1 MKSLNCLKGQYAKVI
16 FAPILKIV
24 ECICE
29 LIVPFVVK
37 AIIDEGLSAD
47 GVHYG
52 ETDYIVLMSLL
63 VLGLALLGFGATM
76 VTQYVASK
84 VSTDFGFRLRGT
96 VYRQINSLS
105 SSELDRYGRSK
116 ALNLLSSDSFSL
128 QNGLFMFM
136 RLLVRAPFLTLGSI
150 VCSFILNVYAG
161 IAVILALAL
170 CAVVVAAVLTYTPKK
185 YGAVQNSLDKLTS
198 LGEDGIYGARVI
210 RSFNK
215 EADEVALF
223 RDVSDEY
230 RHRSDFLSRIN
241 ALFNPLTFGLVNLAI
256 VAVFYL
262 GSFQFEVSGLSSGS
276 IVAIMGLLTQSL
288 TALIQFS
295 RLVTSLS
302 KAYASKKRLDAFLL
316 LESKI
321 ADGDKPLPEVKE
333 GEPPLPEVKEGEP
346 LLEARQ
352 ACLSYGGESLALDH
366 VDFLLRRG
374 ESVGVIGGTGSGK
387 STLISLLMRF
397 ADPASGT
404 MLYGGVPYGE
414 LRPAEL
420 RGQVALVLQKAQLFK
435 GSVRGNV
442 ALRGEGEAELR
453 SALRDSLSEEFVSRY
468 PDGAGHLVE
477 EGGANLSGG
486 QRQRLLIARAL
497 CSGRRILIL
506 DDSTSALDYKSD
518 SLVRANIRR
527 REGLSTV
534 IVSQR
539 ATATSIMGCDR
550 IYVLDKGKVV
560 GVGRHEELLES
571 CPIYR
576 QTYEAQVR

>member
-170 CAVVVAAVLTYTPKK
+170 CAVVVATVLAYTPKK

-215 EADEVALF
+215 EDDEVALF

-241 ALFNPLTFGLVNLAI
+241 ALINPLTFGLVNLAI

-321 ADGDKPLPEVKE
+321 ADGDK
-333 GEPPLPEVKEGEP
+333 PLPEVKEGEP

-468 PDGAGHLVE
+468 PDGAGHPVE

-539 ATATSIMGCDR
+539 ATSIMGCDR

>member
-37 AIIDEGLSAD
+37 SIIDEGLSSD
-47 GVHYG
+47 GAHYG

-84 VSTDFGFRLRGT
+84 VSTDFGFRLRGA
-96 VYRQINSLS
+96 VYGQINSLS
-105 SSELDRYGRSK
+105 SSELDKYGRSK

-161 IAVILALAL
+161 LAVVIALAL
-170 CAVVVAAVLTYTPKK
+170 CAVVVALVLAYTPKK
-185 YGAVQNSLDKLTS
+185 YGAVQSSLDKLTS
-198 LGEDGIYGARVI
+198 LSEDGVSGARVI

-215 EADEVALF
+215 QEDEVGLF
-223 RDVSDEY
+223 QQVSSEY
-230 RHRSDFLSRIN
+230 QHRSDFLAKIN
-241 ALFNPLTFGLVNLAI
+241 ALINPLTFGLVNLAI
-256 VAVFYL
+256 VVVFYL

-302 KAYASKKRLDAFLL
+302 KAYASKKRLDAFLS

-321 ADGDKPLPEVKE
+321 QDGDKPLPEVEDGK
-333 GEPPLPEVKEGEP
+333 P
-346 LLEARQ
+346 LLEAKQ
-352 ACLSYGGESLALDH
+352 ACLSYGGESLAVDH
-366 VDFLLRRG
+366 VDFLLNKG
-374 ESVGVIGGTGSGK
+374 ESIGILGGTGSGK

-397 ADPASGT
+397 SDPCDGS
-404 MLYGGVPYGE
+404 LRYGGVPYCS
-414 LRPAEL
+414 LKADDIRSQIAI
-420 RGQVALVLQKAQLFK
+420 VLQKAQLFK
-435 GSVRGNV
+435 GSVKDNV
-442 ALRGEGEAELR
+442 ALGNPNCDEATLQ
-453 SALRDSLSEEFVSRY
+453 SALRDSLAEEFVSRY
-468 PDGAGHLVE
+468 PDGVNHPIE

-486 QRQRLLIARAL
+486 QKQRLLIARAL
-497 CSGRRILIL
+497 CSLRPILIL

-518 SLVRANIRR
+518 LLVRTNIKKRQDAS
-527 REGLSTV
+527 L
-534 IVSQR
+534 ILVSQR
-539 ATATSIMGCDR
+539 ATSIKDCDR
-550 IYVLDKGKVV
+550 IYVLDKGAVV
-560 GVGRHEELLES
+560 GVGKHEELLEN
-571 CPIYR
+571 CPIYK
-576 QTYEAQVR
+576 QTFEAQVR